1 MAQSINNTSMNRRK
15 YFMVFICML
24 VQAIPYAIAQNIQ
37 PLFVPYVVEKFNF
50 SLASFSLIFT
60 FGALASALFSPF
72 LGKLFDKIHIKL
84 IFIAGTVISSVAFI
98 AFGIAKTLPEFYIYA
113 SIQQVGCLLFSS
125 LGVPYIINHWFPEK
139 VVERR

>member
-72 LGKLFDKIHIKL
+72 LG
-84 IFIAGTVISSVAFI
+84 
-98 AFGIAKTLPEFYIYA
+98 
-113 SIQQVGCLLFSS
+113 
-125 LGVPYIINHWFPEK
+125 
-139 VVERR
+139 